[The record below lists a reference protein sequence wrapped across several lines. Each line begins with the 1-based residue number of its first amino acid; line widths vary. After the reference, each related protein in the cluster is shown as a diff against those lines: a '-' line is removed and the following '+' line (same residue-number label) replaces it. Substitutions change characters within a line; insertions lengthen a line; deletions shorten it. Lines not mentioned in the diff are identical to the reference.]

1 MRHAK
6 LAVDDES
13 GSEVRPARV
22 AARPLAIPAPSAD
35 RTDALGDLELDPV
48 RCYQAVLSHDRR
60 FDGRFFSGVVTTG
73 VYCRPICPVSPPKFE
88 NIRWFRHA
96 AAAEAA
102 GFRPCMR
109 CRPETAPGTPAWLG
123 TSAVVSRALRLI
135 AEGALDE
142 GGVDDLAARLG
153 IGGRQLRRLF
163 AEHVGA
169 SPGEVARVRRVHFAR
184 ALIDETSM
192 PLTSVAYSAGFRS
205 VRAFNHAVRTTFR
218 RPPSVLRAKAKGR
231 PSATSDG
238 ALEVRLAYRPPL
250 DWPALLGFLA
260 LRATPG
266 VEVVDGESYRRTMAV
281 GGEPAVVEV
290 RADPDA
296 PVLRMRVWLERYE
309 ALMRLVERARRVFDL
324 SADPLQITTELAR
337 DAALAGRI
345 AARPGLRIPGAWD
358 GFELTVRAIL
368 GQQVTVGG
376 ATTLAG
382 RLVERFGTPI
392 ETSVGGLTHLFP
404 AADALADAEVE
415 TIGLPRAR
423 ATTIRALAAAVADG
437 TLVLDGSGDVSE
449 TIERLRTIPGI
460 GPWTADY
467 VAMRALGEPDAFPS
481 GDLGLRR
488 ALGNGAGP
496 IAATALARIAERWRP
511 WRSYAAMHLWTE
523 D

>member
-1 MRHAK
+1 VKHAK
-6 LAVDDES
+6 LAVDDE
-13 GSEVRPARV
+13 VPADV
-22 AARPLAIPAPSAD
+22 RPLATAVSARD
-35 RTDALGDLELDPV
+35 GRDGDAEVELDPV

-73 VYCRPICPVSPPKFE
+73 IYCRPICPVSPPKLE

-135 AEGALDE
+135 EEGALDE
-142 GGVDDLAARLG
+142 ACVDDLAARLG

-169 SPGEVARVRRVHFAR
+169 SPAEVARVRRVHFAR
-184 ALIDETSM
+184 ALIDETTL
-192 PLTSVAYSAGFRS
+192 PLTAVAFSAGFKS

-218 RPPSVLRAKAKGR
+218 RPPRVLRAKAKSGAG
-231 PSATSDG
+231 ATSDG
-238 ALEVRLAYRPPL
+238 ALEVRLAYRPPF
-250 DWPALLGFLA
+250 DWPAMLRFLA

-266 VEVVDGESYRRTMAV
+266 VETVDGESYRRTIAV

-290 RADPDA
+290 RHDRDA
-296 PVLRMRVWLERYE
+296 PALRMRVWLGRYD
-309 ALMRLVERARRVFDL
+309 ALMRLVDRARRVFDL
-324 SADPLQITTELAR
+324 SADPLQIATDLAR
-337 DAALAGRI
+337 DAALARRI

-358 GFELTVRAIL
+358 GFELAVRAIL

-382 RLVERFGTPI
+382 RLVERFGTRIDSP
-392 ETSVGGLTHLFP
+392 VAGLTHLFP
-404 AADALADAEVE
+404 LPSAVADAEVE

-423 ATTIRALAAAVADG
+423 ATTIRAVAAAVAEG
-437 TLVLDGSGDVSE
+437 ALVLDGSGDVRE
-449 TIERLRTIPGI
+449 TMEQLRKIPGI

-496 IAATALARIAERWRP
+496 IAAPALARIAEAWRP
-511 WRSYAAMHLWTE
+511 WRSYAAMYLWME
-523 D
+523 G